1 MRDQLFDFR
10 LGSMR
15 ERLAKGR
22 LAMVVYPVFAI
33 VAVMSLTDGR
43 VYWSAKSF
51 LIACLFYPVVYFACF
66 EAALVA
72 RRKGKRVT
80 ALTISGVPLWYFGVL
95 AALAVVALI
104 FDGT

>member
-1 MRDQLFDFR
+1 MRDKLFDFR

-22 LAMVVYPVFAI
+22 IAMVVYPIFAI
-33 VAVMSLTDGR
+33 VAAMSLTDGR

-51 LIACLFYPVVYFACF
+51 LIAGLFYPVVYFACF
-66 EAALVA
+66 EAVIVA
-72 RRKGKRVT
+72 RKKGRRVT
-80 ALTISGVPLWYFGVL
+80 ALMISGVPLWYFGVL
-95 AALAVVALI
+95 AALAVVALV